1 MVQQCNTRPAWDP
14 LPTPPLTN
22 FPHELPNLLPTSLTS
37 CPISIYSRL
46 HGTFSGVSEG
56 FASPAVRRHGRDDRG
71 IGSCVSGPP
80 SAATITTRCVTKPA
94 ASSAPP
100 TPAAVAASAAPARP
114 RLAPPGGLR
123 PRPGRPRPAM
133 ARRGHAGGQLRPAHA
148 RARRGDRRPA
158 RPRLAPP
165 GDNRAPACPP
175 VAELQLLPG
184 RACSPVPTSGRRGR
198 RRARPCVPDAA
209 GVEGAAATHRRPPST
224 SSSASSDDLHR
235 LLRPPLLH
243 RPAIPPPS
251 HASAGRP
258 APPPLPDLQRGRPA
272 PPPLADLQRFSH
284 RGQPAPSP
292 LADLQH
298 LNHHGKQQLITSRW
312 RLDPT
317 GWSAHTRRPA
327 APPERVGAWPARE
340 KARSMAWQS
349 WSGARAD
356 GILFSLWWLIPD
368 QLRWPY
374 NLFSNFR

>member
-1 MVQQCNTRPAWDP
+1 MA
-14 LPTPPLTN
+14 
-22 FPHELPNLLPTSLTS
+22 
-37 CPISIYSRL
+37 
-46 HGTFSGVSEG
+46 
-56 FASPAVRRHGRDDRG
+56 RR
-71 IGSCVSGPP
+71 
-80 SAATITTRCVTKPA
+80 ATPA
-94 ASSAPP
+94 ASSVPP
-100 TPAAVAASAAPARP
+100 TPAPSRRP
-114 RLAPPGGLR
+114 P
-123 PRPGRPRPAM
+123 PRPATARPAPATTAPRLPARGRAAAAAWPGLLARAHEWPTRPAACPPVR
-133 ARRGHAGGQLRPAHA
+133 ARRGRSRGAHGQLRPA
-148 RARRGDRRPA
+148 
-158 RPRLAPP
+158 PP
-165 GDNRAPACPP
+165 
-175 VAELQLLPG
+175 LLTV
-184 RACSPVPTSGRRGR
+184 SPVSPRGTS
-198 RRARPCVPDAA
+198 ARHNAHHSATGAPHCRCRDSWQNGEARSLVSLFAVRFPR
-209 GVEGAAATHRRPPST
+209 GAAATHRQPPST
-224 SSSASSDDLHR
+224 SSKR
-235 LLRPPLLH
+235 LIG
-243 RPAIPPPS
+243 RPAPPPPSTSPPSTCNSSPS

-327 APPERVGAWPARE
+327 APPEHAEAWPARE